1 MARTQVFI
9 SYAHRDKHYFDQFR
23 TYLEPWRSD
32 GRLDVWNDE
41 RLEACE
47 DWDAAI
53 QSAIESA
60 AVAVLLVSPAFLA
73 SCYIRERELPALLRA
88 REEGQLALAP
98 LFVRASAVNEDDCA
112 FPVPL
117 SDGREL
123 RVKLTRYEGLN
134 KLDQVVES
142 RKGHHRNE
150 LYVQAA
156 GAVRRL
162 YRQHAEAR
170 EPRRP
175 GPEES
180 YPLAVELNRAGDFLV
195 RRYHSLHARIP
206 ESRSPWEP
214 LRRRLEG
221 WRTEVQRAPS
231 DGELDDSELGDSLYA
246 ALFGTAEEGRDTGI
260 LRAVFQQSGGP
271 DPRPIRHPV
280 RVRIETGEPLL
291 AELPWSRTS
300 WQGRELWPLGWT
312 FELVGPGWAAGA
324 ADLPDALLKAPCST
338 VMIAPGAGAD
348 AHFMAFQDLLGRA
361 WTFYRGKPELVADWR
376 SLEEFVHRRRPRIA
390 YYFGPAERRGAELV
404 LPLRGPGEPDRRTLA
419 ELIGLWG
426 DHPPQV
432 VFLNLLGEG
441 LPAPGLA
448 AGAASAVPGVPLI
461 VVQTPLGAD
470 EAPSRRAALEWFH
483 ELLTTGPDV
492 DPVWA
497 LHRRGLPTATAWG
510 HFGRWSTRTS
520 SEPSRERIAHLL
532 IDRKL
537 QKSLVRNAVDELVH
551 GADRKLCCLVGFGDG
566 EDGVAHFADQLEDHL
581 RRFAGDVAIV
591 QRLVLRLPL
600 RLGEFNE
607 HQVEQQVRRDLAL
620 DPRTPIERALAARK
634 PQRTG
639 RARPVLL
646 LDWQVRGGSH
656 GSSLVSGALEAWVSF
671 CCQKLATRCPDDL
684 RLLSCL
690 ALESAQ
696 DRHAAIVQV
705 VHELRHAERFRDR
718 AFRLLSLPRLGTVEP
733 DDLADFLSTTG
744 NTSCPDEL
752 APLMPE
758 LVLARTKG
766 RFEPTVEL
774 IERAEIT
781 SWYDLHDELAAGPDA
796 PAGSPLRKDV
806 PL

>member
-260 LRAVFQQSGGP
+260 L
-271 DPRPIRHPV
+271 
-280 RVRIETGEPLL
+280 L
-291 AELPWSRTS
+291 
-300 WQGRELWPLGWT
+300 
-312 FELVGPGWAAGA
+312 
-324 ADLPDALLKAPCST
+324 
-338 VMIAPGAGAD
+338 
-348 AHFMAFQDLLGRA
+348 
-361 WTFYRGKPELVADWR
+361 
-376 SLEEFVHRRRPRIA
+376 SLIHI
-390 YYFGPAERRGAELV
+390 
-404 LPLRGPGEPDRRTLA
+404 
-419 ELIGLWG
+419 
-426 DHPPQV
+426 
-432 VFLNLLGEG
+432 
-441 LPAPGLA
+441 
-448 AGAASAVPGVPLI
+448 
-461 VVQTPLGAD
+461 
-470 EAPSRRAALEWFH
+470 
-483 ELLTTGPDV
+483 
-492 DPVWA
+492 
-497 LHRRGLPTATAWG
+497 
-510 HFGRWSTRTS
+510 
-520 SEPSRERIAHLL
+520 SEP
-532 IDRKL
+532 
-537 QKSLVRNAVDELVH
+537 
-551 GADRKLCCLVGFGDG
+551 
-566 EDGVAHFADQLEDHL
+566 
-581 RRFAGDVAIV
+581 
-591 QRLVLRLPL
+591 
-600 RLGEFNE
+600 
-607 HQVEQQVRRDLAL
+607 
-620 DPRTPIERALAARK
+620 T
-634 PQRTG
+634 
-639 RARPVLL
+639 RP
-646 LDWQVRGGSH
+646 
-656 GSSLVSGALEAWVSF
+656 
-671 CCQKLATRCPDDL
+671 
-684 RLLSCL
+684 
-690 ALESAQ
+690 
-696 DRHAAIVQV
+696 
-705 VHELRHAERFRDR
+705 
-718 AFRLLSLPRLGTVEP
+718 
-733 DDLADFLSTTG
+733 
-744 NTSCPDEL
+744 
-752 APLMPE
+752 
-758 LVLARTKG
+758 
-766 RFEPTVEL
+766 
-774 IERAEIT
+774 
-781 SWYDLHDELAAGPDA
+781 Y
-796 PAGSPLRKDV
+796 
-806 PL
+806 